1 MYRTRLVIADDHY
14 VVRLGLQACLS
25 LKPELEI
32 LGFAEDGEEAIEKY
46 RELRPDVLL
55 MDARM
60 PRLDGPAATRAICA
74 EFPDARILILSAF
87 AVEQDVRTAIQAGAK
102 GYIVKTSSPDDLV
115 AAILEISR
123 GRDVFPPEIQQT
135 IDEINDARELS
146 DRQIT
151 VLEFLAK
158 GLTNRE
164 IAGLMGIGEN
174 GIKAHLKSLFNKLQA
189 ADRTEAVAIALQRG
203 ILR

>member
-1 MYRTRLVIADDHY
+1 MTKIRLIIADDHY
-14 VVRLGLQACLS
+14 VVRLGLQACLG
-25 LKPELEI
+25 LKSELEI
-32 LGFAEDGEEAIEKY
+32 IGFADDGQEAVSKY
-46 RELRPDVLL
+46 RELQPDVLL

-60 PRLDGPAATRAICA
+60 PRLDGPAATRAVCA
-74 EFPDARILILSAF
+74 EFPDAKILILSAF

-102 GYIVKTSSPDDLV
+102 GYMVKTSSPDDLTT
-115 AAILEISR
+115 AILEVAA
-123 GRDVFPPEIQQT
+123 GRQVFPPEIQQT

-146 DRQIT
+146 ERQIT

-164 IAGLMGIGEN
+164 IASLMGIGEN

>member
-1 MYRTRLVIADDHY
+1 MTKIRLIIADDHY
-14 VVRLGLQACLS
+14 VVRLGLQACLGP
-25 LKPELEI
+25 KPELEI
-32 LGFAEDGEEAIEKY
+32 LGFADDGHEAVSKY
-46 RELRPDVLL
+46 RDLQPDVLL

-60 PRLDGPAATRAICA
+60 PRLDGPSATRAICA
-74 EFPDARILILSAF
+74 EFPDAKILILSAF

-102 GYIVKTSSPDDLV
+102 GYMVKTSSPDELT
-115 AAILEISR
+115 AAILEVAS
-123 GRDVFPPEIQQT
+123 GRQVFPPEIQQT

-146 DRQIT
+146 ERQIT

-164 IAGLMGIGEN
+164 IATLMGIGEN